1 MKLNDTIAKK
11 MILASSVILLCV
23 SIVGGYFVLKQ
34 RSESVENS
42 VLLDV
47 KLVTDQTAGSIKEF
61 FRERSRVVTTLASDE
76 AMKSWFK
83 NYTERGSEI
92 ESDKGYQSIVGTFK
106 AISAYDPIIKS
117 VFFAPANTYEY
128 FDINGRYNDLSYYT
142 NKRPWWPE
150 ALAKDRLFITEPE
163 IDANDKSI
171 VTSIKTTVKATD
183 GSLIG
188 VLGIDVLGGVIK
200 RDLID
205 QMRYQN
211 VGKGFLMAK
220 NGKIIAFNDNNQIDM
235 SKLPSLADVDRM
247 FPSTSGFAQL
257 TKDAASLDQHS
268 SLVTYQGQDYFV
280 YTQKLQD
287 PTMQLDW
294 RIGFMVPYSIISEPL
309 KATFWGTLGV
319 VTAFVLF
326 VALVLFALI
335 NQFVSKP
342 LKHVVEAMDD
352 IASGEGDLTQR
363 LEYSKED
370 ELGKL
375 SNAFNEFV
383 AGIQQ
388 TMVSSLKVTNDV
400 NTDSSELNSIS
411 SNLRSNISNQKAYIE
426 QIATAANEMT
436 QTIHGIADH
445 AQSAQVQAENAT
457 KRSQEGQQLADEATT
472 LMTEIYQD
480 VAKSEQVVKVLND
493 NASSISTVLEVIR
506 GIAEQTNLLALNAA
520 IEAARA
526 GEQGR
531 GFAVV
536 ADEVRTLAQRTQE
549 STIDIEGII
558 KTLLESSS
566 NAVESMQVGR
576 AKTEQGVETI
586 KSVDDKLLDI
596 RQAIELIDSQ
606 SREIASM
613 VKEQALASGEISKQT
628 VSVDQLAE
636 SGVNSTDEMAQRIVR
651 QHESLT
657 NLADTI
663 SRFKVS

>member
-11 MILASSVILLCV
+11 MIFASSLILLCV
-23 SIVGGYFVLKQ
+23 SIFGGYIVLKE
-34 RSESVENS
+34 RSEVVENNL
-42 VLLDV
+42 LLDV
-47 KLVTDQTAGSIKEF
+47 KLTTDKTAASIKEF
-61 FRERSRVVTTLASDE
+61 FRERSRVVTTLASDD
-76 AMKSWFK
+76 AMKSWFY
-83 NYTERGSEI
+83 NYTERGSDI
-92 ESDKGYQSIVGTFK
+92 ERDEGYQSIVKTFQS
-106 AISAYDPIIKS
+106 ISQQDPIIKS
-117 VFFAPANTYEY
+117 VFFAPKNTHEY
-128 FDINGRYNDLSYYT
+128 FDLNGRYNDSNYYT
-142 NKRPWWPE
+142 NKRPWWFE
-150 ALAKDRLFITEPE
+150 ALDKDRLFITEPE

-171 VTSIKTTVKATD
+171 VTSIKTTVKAAN

-188 VLGIDVLGGVIK
+188 VMGIDVLGGVIK

-205 QMRYQN
+205 QMSYQG
-211 VGKGFLMAK
+211 VGKGFLISES
-220 NGKIIAFNDNNQIDM
+220 GKIIAFNDNNQIDM
-235 SKLPSLADVDRM
+235 SALPSLAELDQM
-247 FPSTSGFAQL
+247 FPSTSGFTQL
-257 TKDAASLDQHS
+257 SEQAIQSQYHNGK
-268 SLVTYQGQDYFV
+268 VTYQGVEYFV
-280 YTQKLQD
+280 FTETLQD

-294 RIGFMVPYSIISEPL
+294 RIGFMVPYSLISEPL
-309 KATFWGTLGV
+309 EATFWGTLGAITV
-319 VTAFVLF
+319 FVLF
-326 VALVLFALI
+326 VALGLFTLI
-335 NQFVSKP
+335 NHFVSKP
-342 LKHVVEAMDD
+342 LKHVVAAMDD

-363 LEYSKED
+363 LEYSKND

-375 SNAFNEFV
+375 STAFNNFV

-388 TMVSSLKVTNDV
+388 TMISSLKVTNEV
-400 NTDSSELNSIS
+400 NSDSSELNSIS
-411 SNLRSNISNQKAYIE
+411 SSLRSNISNQKAYIE

-445 AQSAQVQAENAT
+445 AQSAQVQAENAA
-457 KRSQEGQQLADEATT
+457 KRSQEGQHLADEATT

-576 AKTEQGVETI
+576 AKTELGVETI
-586 KSVDDKLLDI
+586 KSVDDKLTDI
-596 RQAIELIDSQ
+596 SQAIELIDSQ

-613 VKEQALASGEISKQT
+613 VTEQALASGEISKQT

-636 SGVNSTDEMAQRIVR
+636 SGVNSTDEMAQRITH
-651 QHESLT
+651 QHGSLK

-663 SRFKVS
+663 SRFKVT